1 MKPSVPSPREKV
13 GSDVDC
19 SLEKPVF
26 SAFVFDGHVLLMGSD
41 VQAPVKILR
50 DTGAFNL
57 L

>member
-1 MKPSVPSPREKV
+1 MKPSVPSPCEKV
-13 GSDVDC
+13 GSDVDS

-26 SAFVFDGHVLLMGSD
+26 SAFVSDGHVLLMGSD

-50 DTGAFNL
+50 DTAAFNL